1 MDPVFGSPK
10 WIRTWVTTNKAPTP
24 PVISAQYPRKRGA
37 VENPNKALRY
47 SGPGRG
53 VQGES
58 TNSQSTNDKQI
69 LKKTWRPS
77 TP

>member
-1 MDPVFGSPK
+1 MDPVFGSPQ
-10 WIRTWVTTNKAPTP
+10 WIRTWLVSNHAPQP
-24 PVISAQYPRKRGA
+24 PVIRQAVQAPGGLEMPRTHSW
-37 VENPNKALRY
+37 